1 MWLVSNKLYYTA
13 LWVTILLYN
22 RMTVVVVYH
31 LGQIL
36 YNLNLFIT
44 VLVADSCIIKKHLT
58 EKIVSKKDLDKFHLY
73 S

>member
-36 YNLNLFIT
+36 YNLNLFFT
-44 VLVADSCIIKKHLT
+44 VLVADSCTYNKKTFNWENCFQERLR
-58 EKIVSKKDLDKFHLY
+58 
-73 S
+73 